1 MAEVTTTTA
10 DATVPNTATAPTTAS
25 VNIDYD
31 KIASLVEGKQKV
43 AEEQVLKGYFKQQGL
58 SADEMASA
66 IDMFKKDKAS
76 RVPNIDDLKGQ
87 ISAKDT
93 LIAEANKKWLDAETT
108 LEAYRIAPSLGVDPT
123 ALPYVLKMADTSK
136 VVKDSKVDTDALK
149 DAINQVLT
157 DLPQLKADPEV
168 NNKGFKI
175 GADNEQKASASTDEL
190 ARIFGVKVK

>member
-1 MAEVTTTTA
+1 MAEETITTQA
-10 DATVPNTATAPTTAS
+10 QPTQ

-58 SADEMASA
+58 SAEEMSSA

-76 RVPNIDDLKGQ
+76 RQPNIDDLKGQ
-87 ISAKDT
+87 ISAS
-93 LIAEANKKWLDAETT
+93 ENKYNDAVNKWLEAETK

-136 VVKDSKVDTDALK
+136 VIKDGKVDADALK
-149 DAINQVLT
+149 ESINEVLK

-168 NNKGFKI
+168 NSKGFKI
-175 GADNEQKASASTDEL
+175 GADNSQQSAQHAEL
-190 ARIFGVKVK
+190 ARIFGVKG